1 MWLLLRRTEETTRDS
16 PHAIAMMGRT
26 IPRDLYDFEYLTNIE
41 GIDLQDVFYEFQGKA
56 DLK

>member
-1 MWLLLRRTEETTRDS
+1 MIGYAELRFPAACCGES
-16 PHAIAMMGRT
+16 Q
-26 IPRDLYDFEYLTNIE
+26 YLTNIE